1 MRFHNNDYL
10 EKPYDDTD
18 MTYDIDK
25 HQYVLVYDYSKN
37 ETGIDLA
44 ELWGSPDNAD
54 GILGIISNVS
64 YTVLSKYKDNTKY
77 YERTLYW
84 LTHSK
89 KGRDFVKRLM
99 LDMVRYNHE
108 DGGMFIAYQTGINLQ
123 EMKDLQIQLHH
134 AFSAV
139 AEQIIE
145 KYGQQARIETMNIN
159 NMTRFDTLEDLIAYM
174 LSEGLITQE
183 QHDLVEEIT
192 DIPYSYKYRTFVNAQ
207 EQYVCEDM
215 LTFKKAMEKFGVEW

>member
-1 MRFHNNDYL
+1 MRFYTNDYL
-10 EKPYDDTD
+10 AKPYNDTS
-18 MTYDIDK
+18 MKYDIDK
-25 HQYVLVYDYSKN
+25 HQYILSYDYSKN

-44 ELWGSPDNAD
+44 ELWVTKENAE
-54 GILGIISNVS
+54 GILMLISNVS

-84 LTHSK
+84 LSHSK
-89 KGRDFVKRLM
+89 KGRDFIKRLM

-123 EMKDLQIQLHH
+123 EMKDVQVQLHH

-139 AEQIIE
+139 AEQIME
-145 KYGQQARIETMNIN
+145 KYGQQARIELMNIN
-159 NMTRFDTLEDLIAYM
+159 IMTRFNTLEELLTYM
-174 LSEGLITQE
+174 VAQGFITQE
-183 QHDLVEEIT
+183 IADTVEEIT
-192 DIPYSYKYRTFVNAQ
+192 DIPYNYKYKTFINAQ

-215 LTFKKAMEKFGVEW
+215 LTFKKAMERLGVDW